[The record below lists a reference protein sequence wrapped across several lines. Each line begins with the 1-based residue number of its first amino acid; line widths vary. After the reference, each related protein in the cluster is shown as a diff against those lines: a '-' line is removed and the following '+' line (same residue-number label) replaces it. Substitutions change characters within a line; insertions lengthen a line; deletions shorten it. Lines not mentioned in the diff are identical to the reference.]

1 VRALAVARFTL
12 AEAVSRKLVLAGVL
26 LSVAFVGLYAVGF
39 SFLYAEITAEG
50 GGEDAIVAPTILAV
64 LGLYA
69 VHFLGGLLALFLS
82 VGAVSSDVDT
92 GTLHAA
98 LARPLARWE
107 HLLGRWL
114 ALSGIVVVYVVV
126 MSGALLA
133 IAGAIADYRAAA
145 PVGAVAL
152 LVLEALVLVTLS
164 LFGSTFLS
172 TLANGV
178 VVFSLFGLAWLGGVV
193 EFVGDLVAN
202 AAMTNLGVA
211 VSLLI
216 PSDAVWRGASYLLQ
230 PPAVTALLRADDA
243 GLPFAGTAPIAPT
256 MLLWALAYLAACLAG
271 AFAVFRR
278 RDL

>member
-1 VRALAVARFTL
+1 MRALAVARFTL
-12 AEAVSRKLVLAGVL
+12 AEAVSRKLVLAGAL
-26 LSVAFVGLYAVGF
+26 LSVAFVALYAVGF
-39 SFLYAEITAEG
+39 SFLYAQITAEG

-114 ALSGIVVVYVVV
+114 ALAGIVVIYVVG
-126 MSGALLA
+126 MSTALLA
-133 IAGAIADYRAAA
+133 IAGAVADYRAAD

-202 AAMTNLGVA
+202 PAMTNLGVG

-230 PPAVTALLRADDA
+230 PPAVTAILSADDA
-243 GLPFAGTAPIAPT
+243 GLPFAGTAPLALP
-256 MLLWALAYLAACLAG
+256 MLAWAIAYLAACLVG
-271 AFAVFRR
+271 AFAVFGR

>member
-1 VRALAVARFTL
+1 MRVLAVARFTL
-12 AEAVSRKLVLAGVL
+12 AEAISRKLVLAGAL
-26 LSVAFVGLYAVGF
+26 LSAAFVGLYALGF
-39 SFLYAEITAEG
+39 FLLYDRIAASESPEG
-50 GGEDAIVAPTILAV
+50 DLVAATVLTV
-64 LGLYA
+64 LGLFA

-114 ALSGIVVVYVVV
+114 ALAGIVVVYVVV
-126 MSGALLA
+126 MSTALLT
-133 IAGAIADYRAAA
+133 IAGAVADYRAAA
-145 PVGAVAL
+145 PVTGVAL
-152 LVLEALVLVTLS
+152 LVLEALLLVTLS
-164 LFGSTFLS
+164 LLGSTLLS

-202 AAMTNLGVA
+202 PAMINVGIA

-216 PSDAVWRGASYLLQ
+216 PSDAVWRGASFLLQ
-230 PPAVTALLRADDA
+230 PTAMSVLLAQGEA
-243 GLPFAGTAPIAPT
+243 GLPFAGTARLAPT
-256 MLLWALAYLAACLAG
+256 MLAWALAYVLVCLG
-271 AFAVFRR
+271 TAFAAFSR
-278 RDL
+278 RDM